1 MVAMGVSE
9 VTPQKCSVGP
19 RIGKDR
25 IVISGHSDLRSG

>member
-9 VTPQKCSVGP
+9 VTPQNCSVGP
-19 RIGKDR
+19 RIGTDR